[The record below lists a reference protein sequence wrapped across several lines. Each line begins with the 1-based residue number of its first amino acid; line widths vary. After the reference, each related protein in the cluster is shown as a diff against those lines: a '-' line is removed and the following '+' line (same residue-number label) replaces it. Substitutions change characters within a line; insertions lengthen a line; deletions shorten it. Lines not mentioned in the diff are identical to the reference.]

1 VADRWVSIAAR
12 KKPGSQN
19 LASKN
24 PANVAIAANVA
35 ASCRLPP
42 VRPNDSGRSLAWVPA
57 LGSPEFPLRKKLQ
70 VSAEKHYT
78 KKPD

>member
-1 VADRWVSIAAR
+1 VADRWVNIAAR

-19 LASKN
+19 LASRN
-24 PANVAIAANVA
+24 PESFAIAAKVA

-42 VRPNDSGRSLAWVPA
+42 ICPNDSGRSVAWVPA

-70 VSAEKHYT
+70 VSAENHYT